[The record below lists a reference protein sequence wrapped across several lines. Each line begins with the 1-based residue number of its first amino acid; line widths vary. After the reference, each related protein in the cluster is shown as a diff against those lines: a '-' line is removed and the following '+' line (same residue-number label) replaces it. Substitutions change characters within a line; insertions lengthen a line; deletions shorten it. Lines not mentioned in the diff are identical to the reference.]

1 MNTTARIQTHKAI
14 HIDGDAP
21 ELSLKELAVSEHR
34 LPSSLS
40 DRFAAL
46 ATYLLRKIPDLCFR
60 QHYMHR
66 AVMLETVAAVPG
78 MVGAV
83 LQHLRSLRLF
93 RGRPDMVKLL
103 LDEAENE
110 RMHLMTFVAMCQPN
124 WVERGMILIAQGLF
138 FNAFF
143 LLYLISPA
151 TAHRL
156 VGYFEEEAVISYT
169 SFLSAI
175 DAGKIENRAIPEFS
189 RTYWALP
196 PTAMLRELVIAIRN
210 DEAGHRDVNHYL
222 SDVERHCDQPA
233 VEGIRATHA
242 L

>member
-1 MNTTARIQTHKAI
+1 MNTTAMHSTPAALHIQ
-14 HIDGDAP
+14 GDAP
-21 ELSLKELAVSEHR
+21 QLSLKALPVDEHHQPVSI
-34 LPSSLS
+34 P
-40 DRFAAL
+40 DRFAAV

-60 QHYMHR
+60 EHYMHR
-66 AVMLETVAAVPG
+66 AVVLETVAAVPG

-83 LQHLRSLRLF
+83 LQHLRSLRVF

-110 RMHLMTFVAMCQPN
+110 RMHLMSFVAMCKPN
-124 WVERGMILIAQGLF
+124 WAERAIILIAQGMF

-156 VGYFEEEAVISYT
+156 VGYFEEQAVISYT
-169 SFLSAI
+169 HFLQAI
-175 DAGKIENRAIPEFS
+175 DEGRITNCAIPEFA
-189 RTYWALP
+189 RQYWDLP
-196 PTAMLRELVIAIRN
+196 ATAMLRDLVIAIRQ

-222 SDVERHCDQPA
+222 SDVERQSIANH
-233 VEGIRATHA
+233 G
-242 L
+242 